1 LGRQVKTTFW
11 NTLNFSSLPID
22 WPLIL
27 THCDFDIELVGGL
40 EHFLCVHMLGIVIP
54 TQLTNIFQR
63 GWNHQPVFPWFF
75 PRLRETSR
83 CLFFEVKISSKIQFF
98 ERSRET
104 SLHKAAGSFYSEEWN
119 F

>member
-40 EHFLCVHMLGIVIP
+40 EHFLFFQKNGNFIIP
-54 TQLTNIFQR
+54 TDDSYFSEVY
-63 GWNHQPVFPWFF
+63 HQP
-75 PRLRETSR
+75 E
-83 CLFFEVKISSKIQFF
+83 
-98 ERSRET
+98 
-104 SLHKAAGSFYSEEWN
+104 
-119 F
+119 